1 MQFAEELTDR
11 RAAAMPVRAIDW
23 KYAIGAEPT
32 DTGFDA
38 GVLSRVRI
46 RLARHGMERVVFDR
60 LEG

>member
-1 MQFAEELTDR
+1 MR
-11 RAAAMPVRAIDW
+11 VIDW

-38 GVLSRVRI
+38 GVLSGFRI
-46 RLARHGMERVVFDR
+46 RLARHGMERVVLGR